1 MLARRTTPK
10 RAAIQLIHRDRCNQ
24 CKRARMTVR
33 DGEVAETARAG
44 RRTAREAAARGKSRR
59 AGNRAAHPRQAAWR
73 APTLMFQPPVCAHV
87 PVTRMELSG
96 IDAKRYAR
104 TNERHGN
111 VRIDHNSTVTLV
123 KEISEKEVHVE
134 FRYTATYG
142 PIGVIRI
149 DGAMTYACDA
159 KEFEQKWRTTNQM
172 EPAQASEIHSAVM
185 RVCVPQAV
193 GIAKDLQLPPPIPLP
208 QVQFQTPQQAQ
219 KGAVHHGPEV
229 M

>member
-1 MLARRTTPK
+1 MAVRGVELTSIEARRFTKP
-10 RAAIQLIHRDRCNQ
+10 
-24 CKRARMTVR
+24 
-33 DGEVAETARAG
+33 GE
-44 RRTAREAAARGKSRR
+44 K
-59 AGNRAAHPRQAAWR
+59 
-73 APTLMFQPPVCAHV
+73 
-87 PVTRMELSG
+87 
-96 IDAKRYAR
+96 
-104 TNERHGN
+104 HGQI
-111 VRIDHNSTVTLV
+111 RIDHNSTVTLV
-123 KEISEKEVHVE
+123 KELSASEASVE

-149 DGAMTYACDA
+149 DGALTYACDA
-159 KEFEQKWRTTNQM
+159 KEFEQKWRQTNQM

-185 RVCVPQAV
+185 RACVPQAV